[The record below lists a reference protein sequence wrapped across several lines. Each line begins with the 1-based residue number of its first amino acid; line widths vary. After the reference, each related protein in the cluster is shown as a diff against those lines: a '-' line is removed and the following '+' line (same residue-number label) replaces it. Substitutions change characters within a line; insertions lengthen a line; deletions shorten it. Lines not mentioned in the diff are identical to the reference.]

1 MKLLLDTHVLLW
13 ALGNPKR
20 LGATVRNRLSDP
32 ATELAVSAVT
42 IWEVAIKR
50 ALGKLR
56 VPGSASAWLMPAV
69 DDLGA
74 SWLPITPEHAA
85 AVEEL
90 PPHHRD
96 PFDRMLV
103 AQALA
108 GGWTIASADEA
119 FEAYP
124 VALLH
129 V

>member
-1 MKLLLDTHVLLW
+1 VRLLLDTHVLLW
-13 ALGNPKR
+13 ALGDPKR
-20 LGATVRNRLSDP
+20 LGPSVRNHISDP

-42 IWEVAIKR
+42 VWEVAIKR

-56 VPGSASAWLMPAV
+56 VPGSASSWLLPAV
-69 DDLGA
+69 DELGA
-74 SWLPITPEHAA
+74 SWLTITPEHAA
-85 AVEEL
+85 AVEDL

-119 FEAYP
+119 FAAYP
-124 VALLH
+124 VALLQ